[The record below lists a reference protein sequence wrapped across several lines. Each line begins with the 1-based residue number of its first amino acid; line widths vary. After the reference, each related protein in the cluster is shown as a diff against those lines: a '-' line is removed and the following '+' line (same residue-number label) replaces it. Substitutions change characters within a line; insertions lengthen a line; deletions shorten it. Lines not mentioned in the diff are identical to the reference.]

1 MVTETIT
8 VMFTDMVGSTALLSR
23 VGEEQAEAIR
33 REYFA
38 LLRDVVT
45 ESGGRAVK
53 SVGDGLM
60 VVFPSP
66 SAAVGAA
73 VAIQQRLDARNRR
86 SDEPLLVRIGI
97 SHGEADL
104 GDGDYFGPQVV
115 EGARLCAIADGGQI
129 FVTEIVRALTGSR
142 GGHQFESLGDVEL
155 KGFDIPVPAVS
166 VLWESLFARGAGVP
180 LPERLEP
187 TGNLFVGRESEY
199 SSLLDAFKR
208 AQTSNR
214 AGIVLVSGEPGIGK
228 TSLVGQAA
236 RAVSDQDAV
245 VLYGRCD
252 EELAIPYQ
260 PWAEALRHLVV
271 HAPSNWLS
279 DVRPEVSRLVPE
291 VRDRRPDLA
300 EPITSNPD
308 AERYVLFA
316 SVVEVLAGVSRDVPV
331 VLVLDDLH
339 WADRPTTQL
348 LRNLATSDVPMRL
361 LLVGTFRDSDIGPS
375 HPLSDTLAALHREG
389 SSTRVALRGLGDLEL
404 LDLMERA
411 AGHQLDADG
420 LALRDALSSETDGN
434 PFFVTEILRH
444 LAETGAITQGSDGRW
459 VTTAELRASGLPV
472 SVREVLGKR
481 VARLG
486 ENATR
491 VLSAASVI
499 GRDFDLAT
507 LAELVATHEEDV
519 LSVLEQAEDAAL
531 LTEVSP
537 SQFSFA
543 HALVEHS
550 LYDELS
556 ATRRTRLHRRIAAI
570 IEQQTHGEPGDRIG
584 ELAHHWAEAV
594 ESSDIATAVEYARK
608 AGDHA
613 LSRLAP
619 DEAVR
624 WYTHAHELLDHAVQR
639 DLHQRAQLLVGL
651 GDAQRQTGIAAYRET
666 LLEAARLADQ
676 TDDTALLVRAVLNN
690 NRGTNSVAG
699 VVDHDRIAAIGRAL
713 ERVGDAPTAERAQ
726 LLALAAAERMYLDD
740 LPERVALVEE
750 AIAVARA
757 SGEQAALAWAVQ
769 RPFLSID
776 HPSTLALRAAQTAEA
791 CEIADRLG
799 DPAIQWMSRATALLV
814 AAERG
819 DGAALDEDLRRAEE
833 ISVRIPH
840 TMFRWSIA
848 LHQAW
853 VTGLHGDL
861 TEYERRA
868 EDALTYASDNGEP
881 DAFEIY
887 AAQLANVRRHQGR
900 LHELIPLLEQV
911 GGGTPRLASFRAA
924 LAHSYAHSG
933 RVEAAK
939 RLVEQECAVGFHVED
954 GVGWST
960 GTVLWADTVVAV
972 GALDAIE
979 PLRDCLLPYHDQVA
993 IGGVTFSGAF
1003 AYYLG
1008 RLDHV
1013 AGTYDDAERWYTEAL
1028 ELHERLRSPIL
1039 VAYTRAAWA
1048 ALLADRNQNNDRTRA
1063 RTMARAA
1070 FNAALAGGYGYIEAD
1085 ARAVLDRLS

>member
-1 MVTETIT
+1 MATETIT
-8 VMFTDMVGSTALLSR
+8 VVFTDLVGSTALLAR
-23 VGEEQAEAIR
+23 VGEEHAETLR

-38 LLRDVVT
+38 LLRDVMA
-45 ESGGRAVK
+45 ESGGREVK

-60 VVFPSP
+60 MVFPTP
-66 SAAVGAA
+66 SAAVSAA
-73 VAIQQRLDARNRR
+73 VAIQQRLEARNRR

-97 SHGEADL
+97 GHGEADL

-115 EGARLCAIADGGQI
+115 EAARLCATADGGQI
-129 FVTEIVRALTGSR
+129 IVTEIVRALTGSR
-142 GGHQFESLGDVEL
+142 GGHQFQPLGDLEL
-155 KGFDIPVPAVS
+155 KGFDFPVAAVS
-166 VLWESLFARGAGVP
+166 VLWESVYARGAGVP
-180 LPERLEP
+180 LPARLEP
-187 TGNLFVGRESEY
+187 TGNVFVGREAEY
-199 SSLLDAFKR
+199 STLSDAFKL
-208 AQTSNR
+208 AHTSNR
-214 AGIVLVSGEPGIGK
+214 ARVVLVSGEPGIGK
-228 TSLVGQAA
+228 TSLVGRLA
-236 RAVSDQDAV
+236 RDIYDQDAV

-279 DVRPEVSRLVPE
+279 DLRPEVSRLVPE
-291 VRDRRPDLA
+291 VGDRRPDLA
-300 EPITSNPD
+300 EPISSD

-316 SVVEVLAGVSRDVPV
+316 GVVEVLAEVSRDVPV

-348 LRNLATSDVPMRL
+348 LRHLATSDVPLRL
-361 LLVGTFRDSDIGPS
+361 LAVGTFRESDIGPS
-375 HPLSDTLAALHREG
+375 HPLTDTLAALHRE
-389 SSTRVALRGLGDLEL
+389 STSTRIALRGLGDLEL
-404 LDLMERA
+404 LDLMERS
-411 AGHQLDADG
+411 AGHELDADG

-459 VTTAELRASGLPV
+459 VTTAALRATGLPV

-486 ENATR
+486 EKATR

-499 GRDFDLAT
+499 GREFDLAT
-507 LAELVATHEEDV
+507 VTEVVAAHEEDV
-519 LSVLEQAEDAAL
+519 LSVLEQAEDASL
-531 LTEVSP
+531 LVEVSP
-537 SQFSFA
+537 SRFSFA

-556 ATRRTRLHRRIAAI
+556 ATRRARLHRRIAEI
-570 IEQQTHGEPGDRIG
+570 IEDQRHGEPGDRIG
-584 ELAHHWAEAV
+584 EIARHWAEAV
-594 ESSDIATAVEYARK
+594 EPSDIATAVEYARK
-608 AGDHA
+608 AGDYA
-613 LSRLAP
+613 LSHFAP

-624 WYTHAHELLDHAVQR
+624 WYTQADELFYRAAQR
-639 DLHQRAQLLVGL
+639 DVHQRAELLVGL

-690 NRGTNSVAG
+690 NRGTHSGAG
-699 VVDHDRIAAIGRAL
+699 VVDHDRIAAVDRAL

-726 LLALAAAERMYLDD
+726 LLALSAAERMFLDD
-740 LPERVALVEE
+740 LPERVALVEQ

-776 HPSTLALRAAQTAEA
+776 HPSTLSLRAAQTAEA

-799 DPAIQWMSRATALLV
+799 DPALQWLSRATALLV

-819 DGAALDEDLRRAEE
+819 DGAALDENLRRAEE

-853 VTGLHGDL
+853 VTGLRGNL
-861 TEYERRA
+861 AEYERRA
-868 EDALTYASDNGEP
+868 EDALAYATENGEP

-900 LHELIPLLEQV
+900 LHELIPLIEQV
-911 GGGTPRLASFRAA
+911 GTGTPKLATFRAA
-924 LAHSYAHSG
+924 LAHTYAHTG
-933 RVEAAK
+933 QVEAAK
-939 RLVEQECAVGFHVED
+939 RLVEQEGAVGFHVED

-960 GTVLWADTVVAV
+960 GMALWADAVVAV
-972 GALDAIE
+972 SALDAVE
-979 PLRDCLLPYHDQVA
+979 PLRDHLLPYHDQVA

-1008 RLDHV
+1008 RLDHLS
-1013 AGTYDDAERWYTEAL
+1013 GTYDDAERWFIEAL
-1028 ELHERLRSPIL
+1028 ELHERLRSPVL
-1039 VAYTRAAWA
+1039 VAYTQAAWA
-1048 ALLADRNQNNDRTRA
+1048 ALLADRNQDDDRTRA
-1063 RTMARAA
+1063 RSMAQAA
-1070 FNAALAGGYGYIEAD
+1070 LNAAVAGGYGYVETD